1 MPTLYKYQE
10 RTILDLL
17 DGKRI
22 ACLGVGCGKT
32 AVMFNWLRAVKK
44 KKVVIVT
51 TASKVKSGDM
61 PKEAVTWCGQEWVD
75 SLSEFTIISLSL
87 IHI

>member
-32 AVMFNWLRAVKK
+32 AVMFN
-44 KKVVIVT
+44 
-51 TASKVKSGDM
+51 
-61 PKEAVTWCGQEWVD
+61 
-75 SLSEFTIISLSL
+75 
-87 IHI
+87 